1 MPKGYVIA
9 HATVTD
15 PEAWARYA
23 AKTKVALDKYEGRPI
38 VRGGR
43 HEIIEGN
50 GTPRNVVLEF
60 PSYEHAIGY
69 AKSAEYAEA
78 KRERYGAGEIDIV
91 VVEGVEG

>member
-15 PEAWARYA
+15 PEKWARYA
-23 AKTKVALDKYEGRPI
+23 AATKVALVKFGGTPL

-50 GTPRNVVLEF
+50 GVARNAVLEF
-60 PSYEHAIGY
+60 PSYEAALSY
-69 AKSAEYAEA
+69 ARSPEYAEA
-78 KRERYGAGEIDIV
+78 RQHREGAGTIDLM
-91 VVEGVEG
+91 VVEGV